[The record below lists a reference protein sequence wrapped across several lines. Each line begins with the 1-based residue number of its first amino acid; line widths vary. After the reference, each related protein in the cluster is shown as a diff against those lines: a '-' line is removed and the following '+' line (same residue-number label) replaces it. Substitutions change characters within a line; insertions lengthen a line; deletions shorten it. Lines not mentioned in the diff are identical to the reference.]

1 MCGLVG
7 LFQRSGV
14 PDARLLA
21 RMGATLAHRGPDGEG
36 TYLTEGVGLHHRRL
50 AIIDIEGGRQPM
62 TADGVTL
69 AFNGEIYNYVELRD
83 TLCRLGHQFATQS
96 DTEVLLRMYLQYGT
110 DCFARLDGMFAVL
123 LHDTRRRV
131 AIAAR
136 DPFGIK
142 PLYWWSGGD
151 RLSYASEIKALLRDP
166 AVARRVDP
174 QALEDYLA
182 LQFVLGGRTLF
193 EGIRTVEPAHWQRID
208 LGDLS
213 VHEERY
219 WAPDYS
225 GAGTPP
231 GETVEDAAR
240 RVRALIDAAVARQM
254 RSDVPVGAYLSG
266 GMDSSL
272 VCALAAPRADG
283 PMPVFTGA
291 FREGPA
297 FDESA
302 HAASVARHVGARMH
316 LSWIGEAQWIDALPR
331 LAWHMDEPAAG
342 PGLFPQYVVSTRARE
357 AVKVCLGGQ
366 GGDEIFGG
374 YARHLIGALEDAMLS
389 AMRGQ
394 PPAPGALGLGEL
406 EAGLGTLGPYLPLVR
421 RAWAGGVDA
430 PPHLRYLRLVD
441 RSDAAGPTLAPA
453 MRERMRTTG
462 VAERF
467 RAVFDRPREASHLKR
482 MLHFDLAAS
491 MPALLQVE
499 DRVSMAVSLESRVP
513 LLTTAL
519 VQAVAALPDALLLAG
534 GRLKGL
540 MRRAAAPHLP
550 ASILAR
556 TDKMGFPVPMQ
567 HWARGRARDFVRD
580 VLLSRRARERGLFDP
595 AALERLIDHEGEFG
609 RALWGA
615 LQLELWHQTMIDP
628 ATL

>member
-7 LFQRSGV
+7 LIQHAGV
-14 PDARLLA
+14 PDAGLLA
-21 RMGATLAHRGPDGEG
+21 RMGETLVHRGPDGEG
-36 TYLTEGVGLHHRRL
+36 TYLAERVAFHHRRL
-50 AIIDIEGGRQPM
+50 SIIDPEGGRQPM
-62 TADGVTL
+62 SADGVTL

-83 TLCRLGHQFATQS
+83 ELRRMGHVFATQS

-123 LHDTRRRV
+123 LHDARRRIV
-131 AIAAR
+131 IAAR

-142 PLYWWSGGD
+142 PLYWWRGGD

-166 AVARRVDP
+166 AVERAVDP
-174 QALEDYLA
+174 QGLEDYLA
-182 LQFVLGGRTLF
+182 LQFVLGARTLF
-193 EGIRTVEPAHWQRID
+193 SGIRKVEPAHWQRID
-208 LGDLS
+208 LADLS

-219 WAPDYS
+219 WAPDYTGT
-225 GAGTPP
+225 GAPCT
-231 GETVEDAAR
+231 ETLEDAAR
-240 RVRALIDAAVARQM
+240 RVHALIDAAVARQM

-283 PMPVFTGA
+283 ALHAFTGA

-302 HAASVARHVGARMH
+302 HATAVARHVGAHLH

-331 LAWHMDEPAAG
+331 LAWAMDEPAAG
-342 PGLFPQYVVSTRARE
+342 PGLFPQFVVSSAARE
-357 AVKVCLGGQ
+357 TVKVCLGGQ

-374 YARHLIGALEDAMLS
+374 YARHLIGAFEEAMLS

-394 PPAPGALGLGEL
+394 RTAPGALGLAEL

-421 RAWAGGVDA
+421 RAWAGGIDA
-430 PPHLRYLRLVD
+430 PGHARYLRLID

-462 VAERF
+462 VPQRF
-467 RAVFDRPREASHLKR
+467 QAVFDRPDGASHLQR

-513 LLTTAL
+513 LLTTSL

-540 MRRAAAPHLP
+540 MRRAAGPHLP
-550 ASILAR
+550 AEILAR
-556 TDKMGFPVPMQ
+556 TDKMGFPVPLQ

-595 AALERLIDHEGEFG
+595 RALETLIDSEAEFG